1 MRLIDTHSHL
11 FLEEFSEDF
20 PQVIER
26 ARAAGVTHIFMP
38 NIDST
43 TIEAMLS
50 ACSVYKGYCFPMIGL
65 HPTSVNDNYEKELEI
80 VARELKFSKEYVAI
94 GEIGMD
100 LYWDKTYL
108 KEQQIVLDKQ
118 VNWALEYDLPIVI
131 HCRDAF
137 DYIYKVLEPYKK
149 TPLRGIFH
157 SFTGTAEEATRVLEF
172 SDFFIGIN
180 GVVTFKKSHLPEI
193 LAGIPL
199 EKIVLETDS
208 PYLTPVPNRG
218 KRNESAYVK
227 DTLMKVSEIYG
238 MSPEAVGDVTSENA
252 LKVLECSNNIGKIL
266 KFINFEI
273 LLKIKRGE

>member
-1 MRLIDTHSHL
+1 MIDTHTHL
-11 FLEEFSEDF
+11 YLPEFPDGGDG
-20 PQVIER
+20 QVRNAID
-26 ARAAGVTHIFMP
+26 AGVTHLVFP
-38 NIDST
+38 NVDRD
-43 TIEAMLS
+43 TISPMLALHNRFPENTSVAM
-50 ACSVYKGYCFPMIGL
+50 GL
-65 HPTSVNDNYEKELEI
+65 HPTEVKENWKVVVDDMHKLLVEGGF
-80 VARELKFSKEYVAI
+80 VAV
-94 GEIGMD
+94 GEVGMD

-227 DTLMKVSEIYG
+227 DTLMLSLIHISE
-238 MSPEAVGDVTSENA
+238 PT
-252 LKVLECSNNIGKIL
+252 
-266 KFINFEI
+266 
-273 LLKIKRGE
+273 RH

>member
-1 MRLIDTHSHL
+1 
-11 FLEEFSEDF
+11 
-20 PQVIER
+20 
-26 ARAAGVTHIFMP
+26 
-38 NIDST
+38 
-43 TIEAMLS
+43 
-50 ACSVYKGYCFPMIGL
+50 MIGL
-65 HPTSVNDNYEKELEI
+65 HPTSVNANYEKELEI

-118 VNWALEYDLPIVI
+118 VNWALEYDLPVVI

-149 TPLRGIFH
+149 TLLRGIFH

-193 LAGIPL
+193 LPGIPL

-218 KRNESAYVK
+218 RRNESAYVK

-252 LKVLECSNNIGKIL
+252 LKVFGML
-266 KFINFEI
+266 K
-273 LLKIKRGE
+273 